1 METTN
6 DKLNQIR
13 EEMATVVGDDL
24 ADSLVRAGRKGGQ
37 FDLDMQLAINDGLE
51 QLSREKRMQAL
62 ALIDSLIRTN

>member
-13 EEMATVVGDDL
+13 EEMASVVGPDL
-24 ADSLVRAGRKGGQ
+24 ADSLVRAGRKRGQ

-51 QLSREKRMQAL
+51 QLSREKREKAV
-62 ALIDSLIRTN
+62 ALIDSLIRSN

>member
-1 METTN
+1 LETTN